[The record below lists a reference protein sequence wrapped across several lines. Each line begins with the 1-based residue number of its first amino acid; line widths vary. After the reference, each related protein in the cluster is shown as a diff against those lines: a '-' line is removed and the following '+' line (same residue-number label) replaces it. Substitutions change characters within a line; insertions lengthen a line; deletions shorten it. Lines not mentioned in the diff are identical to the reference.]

1 MAKDYYSILGL
12 SKTASVEEIKKAY
25 RKKALEFHPDKNR
38 EANAEE
44 RFKEIGEA
52 YEILS
57 DSDKR
62 SMYDR
67 CGQSGQR
74 SANTVPSD
82 FSFKSTVDPFDLFR
96 TFFGS
101 KDPFADVFASVFK
114 NGEFCQ
120 EPRRSASSHRSNFV
134 SQHFLKVNRSRLGSD
149 DPSAKT
155 TVEVQNVLENEPKM
169 AHSRDLSKMAII
181 DYLGLSWTIMNYP

>member
-155 TVEVQNVLENEPKM
+155 TVEVQSVLEKIVQC
-169 AHSRDLSKMAII
+169 L
-181 DYLGLSWTIMNYP
+181 TIKK